1 MAIIQSAASTDLAT
15 VDPTMKSIHSV
26 IKPDELVGS
35 FHLGAA
41 SGLIAA
47 TAINS
52 PLFSFRWA
60 PGTGQFCAIRRISL
74 GVMTT
79 TGPTSAQL
87 IGWNLLMARSWTASD
102 SGGTAL
108 TPAAAVVSAGT
119 NKSRGSLQNSVATDI
134 RIATTGA
141 LTAGTRV
148 LDTQPL
154 NSQYAWIGAT
164 TAGVGT
170 TLTNTNMI
178 AYNSNDY
185 PILLQNNE
193 GFVITLAL
201 ASVVMVHQIMVN
213 VEWIEVNN
221 Y

>member
-1 MAIIQSAASTDLAT
+1 MAVIQSALSTDIAT
-15 VDPTMKSIHSV
+15 VDPTMKSFHSV
-26 IKPDELVGS
+26 MKPDELVGG
-35 FHLGAA
+35 FQLGAS

-60 PGTGQFCAIRRISL
+60 PGTGQTCVIKRISL

-79 TGPTSAQL
+79 TGPTVAQL
-87 IGWNLLMARSWTASD
+87 IGWNLFVARAWTASD
-102 SGGTAL
+102 TGGTAL
-108 TPAAAVVSAGT
+108 TPSAAAIPST
-119 NKSRGSLQNSVATDI
+119 NKFRGALQNSVATDI
-134 RIATTGA
+134 RIATTGT

-154 NSQYAWIGAT
+154 NSQYAYIGAT

-178 AYNSNDY
+178 AYNANDY
-185 PILLQNNE
+185 PLVLQNNE

-201 ASVVMVHQIMVN
+201 ASVIMVHQIMVN
-213 VEWIEVNN
+213 VEWLETN
-221 Y
+221 YY

>member
-15 VDPTMKSIHSV
+15 LGPTQKSLYSV
-26 IKPDELVGS
+26 VKPDEQLGTFQVGS
-35 FHLGAA
+35 A

-47 TAINS
+47 TVINS

-60 PGTGQFCAIRRISL
+60 PGTGQSCVIKRISL

-79 TGPTSAQL
+79 TGPTAAQL
-87 IGWNLLMARSWTASD
+87 IGWSLFAARAFTASD
-102 SGGTAL
+102 TGGTAL
-108 TPAAAVVSAGT
+108 TPSAAAIAST
-119 NKSRGSLQNSVATDI
+119 NKYRSSLQNSVTTDI
-134 RIATTGA
+134 RIASTGT

-170 TLTNTNMI
+170 TLTNTNLI
-178 AYNSNDY
+178 SYNVNDY
-185 PILLQNNE
+185 PLVLQNNE

-213 VEWIEVNN
+213 VEWFETNF